1 MPNFGG
7 GRPGFWWIP
16 KTRTPSETKKVL
28 LVGERVTDWV
38 IRSELY
44 PIFTNT
50 FDFNDINNYRELFLK
65 YANNYRT
72 PTNIDVFQTPTNVY
86 NRLNSVFPLNRD
98 YSVKNDMDWLAEKAT
113 IWFNV
118 LGYDVTY
125 RNSYQELV
133 DNENSQT
140 ISEYDQVWDIVFA
153 GKADF
158 GFLGQGLNQRGPGSA
173 INYNN
178 LFPPQ
183 VKQLYVDYVTGGG
196 SLLLLGEN
204 KGPENPLFTWGVG
217 LYRDVAI
224 MMFIEDLG
232 GGNISARN
240 FAPKG
245 TIDMWVGFPM
255 YSVDPRND
263 GLLTRGIPG
272 GNAPYSL
279 INPEFLIDNS
289 VPGYYHP
296 NAGYFN
302 SALYKLNKLGTGT
315 PFAYFT
321 SKARRGQSSSFL
333 KQVPGEDATYVSAAI
348 WKKGS
353 LSKAPEGTIMVIF
366 DSDFV
371 ASETLNGSGVS
382 IKEYYQTNVMSGDEE
397 DRLFFN
403 NVVATLQE
411 K

>member
-16 KTRTPSETKKVL
+16 KTKTPSETKKVL
-28 LVGERVTDWV
+28 LVGERVVDWV

-44 PIFTNT
+44 PINTST
-50 FDFNDINNYRELFLK
+50 FDYNDINNYRELFLK
-65 YANNYRT
+65 YANNNRT
-72 PTNIDVFQTPTNVY
+72 PTNTGLFQKPTNQY
-86 NRLNSVFPLNRD
+86 NRLNDAFLWIDRD
-98 YSVKNDMDWLAEKAT
+98 YSVKNDMDWWAEKAT
-113 IWFNV
+113 IWFNL

-133 DNENSQT
+133 DNENSNT
-140 ISEYDQVWDIVFA
+140 ISEYDQVWDIVFT

-158 GFLGQGLNQRGPGSA
+158 GFLGQGLNKRGPGDG

-183 VKQLYVDYVTGGG
+183 VKDLYVNYVTGGG
-196 SLLLLGEN
+196 SLMLLGEN
-204 KGPENPLFTWGVG
+204 KGSEAPLSWGVG
-217 LYRDVAI
+217 LYRDIAI

-240 FAPKG
+240 YAPKG

-255 YSVDPRND
+255 YSMDPRND
-263 GLLTRGIPG
+263 GVIEPNTPG
-272 GNAPYSL
+272 GNVPYSL

-289 VPGYYHP
+289 VPGYYYA
-296 NAGYFN
+296 NVGYFN
-302 SALYKLNKLGTGT
+302 SALYKLNKLGSGT
-315 PFAYFT
+315 PFSYFT

-333 KQVPGEDATYVSAAI
+333 KQTVGEDATYVSAAV

-366 DSDFV
+366 DSNFV
-371 ASETLNGSGVS
+371 ASETLNGTNVG
-382 IKEYYQTNVMSGDEE
+382 IKEYYETNVMSGDEE